1 MSDNGRSYH
10 GASEIF
16 DAIDR
21 TRARLRES
29 VEALTDEQHRF
40 RPAPDRWSVAQ
51 LCDHLSIVEGN
62 VLKLLGKVIAK
73 AEESGAPSP
82 SADAAFAPVSI
93 DEFVERTRGVKLDA
107 PEAVRP
113 ADARPVA
120 ESLAAL
126 RDSRAALHA
135 LRPRLERLDAHAL
148 RFPHPAWGPLNLYQ
162 WLLFVA
168 AHEARHLAQI
178 EALKECMNGTP
189 SENL

>member
-1 MSDNGRSYH
+1 MSDDGTSYND
-10 GASEIF
+10 ASEIF
-16 DAIDR
+16 DEIDR
-21 TRARLRES
+21 TRARLFES
-29 VEALTDEQHRF
+29 VEGLTAEQQGF

-62 VLKLLGKVIAK
+62 VLKLLGKVLAK
-73 AEESGAPSP
+73 AEESGAPP
-82 SADAAFAPVSI
+82 RDGAAFAPVSI
-93 DEFVERTRGVKLDA
+93 EEFAERTRGVKLDA

-113 ADARPVA
+113 ADSRPVA

-162 WLLFVA
+162 WLLFVG
-168 AHEARHLAQI
+168 AHEDRHLAQI
-178 EALKECMNGTP
+178 EALKQAMK
-189 SENL
+189 

>member
-1 MSDNGRSYH
+1 MSDNGTSYN

-16 DAIDR
+16 DEIDH
-21 TRARLRES
+21 TRARLFET
-29 VEALTDEQHRF
+29 VEALAAEQHGF
-40 RPAPDRWSVAQ
+40 RPAADRWSVAQ

-62 VLKLLGKVIAK
+62 VLKLLAKVLAK
-73 AEESGAPSP
+73 AEESGAARPPS
-82 SADAAFAPVSI
+82 DAPFAPVSI

-113 ADARPVA
+113 LDSRPLA

-135 LRPRLERLDAHAL
+135 LRPRLEQLDAHAL

-162 WLLFVA
+162 WLLFIG

-178 EALKECMNGTP
+178 EALKETMNAERGTM
-189 SENL
+189 N

>member
-1 MSDNGRSYH
+1 MSDNGTSCN

-16 DAIDR
+16 DKIDR
-21 TRARLRES
+21 TRARLFEA
-29 VEALTDEQHRF
+29 VEGLTDEQHCF
-40 RPAPDRWSVAQ
+40 RPATDRWSVAQ

-62 VLKLLGKVIAK
+62 VLKLLSKVLAK
-73 AEESGAPSP
+73 AEASGAP
-82 SADAAFAPVSI
+82 ARHGATFAPVSI
-93 DEFVERTRGVKLDA
+93 DEFVERTRGVKLEA
-107 PEAVRP
+107 PETVRP
-113 ADARPVA
+113 AESRPVA

-162 WLLFVA
+162 WLLFVG

-178 EALKECMNGTP
+178 EALKESMNSAPG
-189 SENL
+189 